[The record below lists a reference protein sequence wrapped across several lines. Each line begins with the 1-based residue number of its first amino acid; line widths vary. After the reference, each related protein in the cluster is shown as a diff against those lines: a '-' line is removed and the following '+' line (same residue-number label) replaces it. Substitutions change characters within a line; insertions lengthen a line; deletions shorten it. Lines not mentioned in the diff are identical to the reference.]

1 MELVNRVAESDIE
14 VFDLEALWDGR
25 PVVAFD
31 LAPLLVEGLV
41 LRERPFREALQARD
55 WSAYDGRH
63 VAVGCA
69 TDAVVPTWAYML
81 VAAKLHG
88 HAASVAFGT
97 ERDLLRDHFV
107 RALEGVDWS
116 RYAGKPVVVKGC
128 GSAVVPPAAY
138 LLATQKLQAVA
149 AKLMYGE
156 PCSAVPLWRRPKE
169 EPPPVAAAKPAGVRP
184 AGPPRRAPQP

>member
-1 MELVNRVAESDIE
+1 MEIVNRVAESDIE
-14 VFDLEALWDGR
+14 VFNLEALWDGR
-25 PVVAFD
+25 PVAAFD

-41 LRERPFREALQARD
+41 LRERPFREALQAHD
-55 WSAYDGRH
+55 WAAYDERH
-63 VAVGCA
+63 VAVGCS

-97 ERDLLRDHFV
+97 EQDLVRDHFV
-107 RALEGVDWS
+107 RALEAVDWG

-128 GSAVVPPAAY
+128 GSAVVPTAAY
-138 LLATQKLQAVA
+138 LLATRKLQGVA

-156 PCSAVPLWRRPKE
+156 PCSAVPLWRRSKE
-169 EPPPVAAAKPAGVRP
+169 DAPPATPATPAGVRP
-184 AGPPRRAPQP
+184 VGPPRRAPQS